1 MLKSR
6 LKLKSRAAILLFVGL
21 CAIPLAVVGQKKPTT
36 PVSYTP
42 PTIAMTTDVSEIRSC
57 ANSGSPQVHLN
68 AGATS
73 PDGNPIHYRW
83 SATAGKIAGEGA
95 AATWDLAGLA
105 PGYYKAMVDIDTG
118 SGEAACQAFA
128 STTVLISACPPPQ
141 PFCPSVSIACPT
153 NLGIDQPLNFS
164 ANVAGGTAGVTPVY
178 NWTVSAGTITSGQG
192 TNAIV
197 VDTRGLAGQT
207 VKATL
212 SMGGYSLD
220 CSAACSVQLPVPQLS
235 NRKFDEFADI
245 QRNDEKARLDNY
257 AIELQNDPTATAYV
271 IIHPAATTR
280 PSDVQRRT
288 KRILDYLVNTRG
300 VDSKRI
306 LTLTGGAKSELSVE
320 LWIAPQGAA
329 PPTP

>member
-6 LKLKSRAAILLFVGL
+6 LKLHSRATCLVLMGL
-21 CAIPLAVVGQKKPTT
+21 CTLPLAAVGQKKPT
-36 PVSYTP
+36 PVSYNP
-42 PTIAMTTDVSEIRSC
+42 PTIAITSDVAEIRAC
-57 ANSGSPQVHLN
+57 ANSGTHQVHLN
-68 AGATS
+68 AGANS
-73 PDGNPIHYRW
+73 PDGNPIHYKW
-83 SATAGKIAGEGA
+83 TSTAGKIAGEGA
-95 AATWDLAGLA
+95 SATWDLAGLA

-128 STTVLISACPPPQ
+128 STTVLVSPCPAPQ

-153 NLGIDQPLNFS
+153 NLGTDQPLNFS
-164 ANVAGGTAGVTPVY
+164 ANVAGGTAGITPSY
-178 NWTVSAGTITSGQG
+178 NWIVSAGTITSGQG
-192 TNAIV
+192 TNSII
-197 VDTRGLAGQT
+197 VDTKGLAGQT

-257 AIELQNDPTATAYV
+257 AIELQNDPTAMAYV
-271 IIHPAATTR
+271 IIHPAASTR
-280 PSDVQRRT
+280 PSDVKRRT
-288 KRILDYLVNTRG
+288 ARIVEYLVNTRG
-300 VDSKRI
+300 IDSNRI
-306 LTLTGGAKSELSVE
+306 LTLTGGPKPDLSVE

-329 PPTP
+329 PPKP